1 MSDNPKLTIELVEKG
16 GSTGQGNPGVAA
28 GSSTPAVYDSTGSFH
43 EKITNT
49 GIQAPSSPVQESRMN
64 PVTEAQQNIPQQQP
78 NYLNPSGPGFQVNTG
93 TPSIDSLVAG
103 LVQATPDITPKEV
116 ASFLG
121 IKPEHATQLIDRAK
135 ANTAPVQPAAIPQ
148 SVPQSVDWTP
158 DPNNPYDTPPSNFI
172 NRQTTR
178 VTPAASSGEEI
189 DPVTGMSLTQLE
201 SQSQLRRDTEGL
213 DDPTDIGGLL
223 DDVMPQQ
230 NPASAPSQP
239 TEVPSN
245 SSSKDVASSI
255 NLILNATRMNNP
267 ITSQVVSALP
277 LISSE
282 LGAFGSAI
290 TAAAPPIAAVAGL
303 AAATIGASFNEANRA
318 VSLSREFSPDV
329 ALADAFSELR
339 QLRADLNTANTLGPA
354 AADYIENT
362 SRIST
367 AAQGIR
373 DNIGKPIIEN
383 LNTQLNG
390 LANILEGL
398 NKNNAG
404 VATGSV
410 LGTGLAGATD
420 YAIGLGA
427 AMSGLGPYGFLVPGL
442 LKFFADKQTKD
453 EQFDLYTWFNDAVPM
468 MPLPVPF
475 NAMDVARE
483 QPAGVQFEAIPGLQL
498 N

>member
-64 PVTEAQQNIPQQQP
+64 PVTEAQQNIPQQQSTIFS
-78 NYLNPSGPGFQVNTG
+78 NPDGFKVNPGKENAVEIAVNALLR
-93 TPSIDSLVAG
+93 DS
-103 LVQATPDITPKEV
+103 PDIAPKEV
-116 ASFLG
+116 AAILG
-121 IKPEHATQLIDRAK
+121 IKPEYATQLIDRAR
-135 ANTAPVQPAAIPQ
+135 ANTAPVQPAVIPQ

-158 DPNNPYDTPPSNFI
+158 DPSNPYDGPPSNFI

-178 VTPAASSGEEI
+178 APATSSGEEI
-189 DPVTGMSLTQLE
+189 DPVTGISLTDTE
-201 SQSQLRRDTEGL
+201 TRNQLRRDFEGFEE
-213 DDPTDIGGLL
+213 PTDIGGLL

>member
-64 PVTEAQQNIPQQQP
+64 PVTEAQQNIPQQQSTIFSNPDGFKVNPGKENAVEIAVNALLRDSP
-78 NYLNPSGPGFQVNTG
+78 N
-93 TPSIDSLVAG
+93 IA
-103 LVQATPDITPKEV
+103 PKEV
-116 ASFLG
+116 AAILG

-135 ANTAPVQPAAIPQ
+135 ANTAPVQPAVIPQ
-148 SVPQSVDWTP
+148 SVPQSADWTP

-189 DPVTGMSLTQLE
+189 DPVTGISLTDTE
-201 SQSQLRRDTEGL
+201 TWNQLRRDFEGFEE
-213 DDPTDIGGLL
+213 PTDIGGLL
-223 DDVMPQQ
+223 DDITPQ
-230 NPASAPSQP
+230 PTTSVPSQP

-303 AAATIGASFNEANRA
+303 AAATIGVSFNEANRA

-483 QPAGVQFEAIPGLQL
+483 QPAGVQFDAIPGLQL